1 MSERRWEGEIE
12 EVLPAEPSETGP
24 ERERPCPYCSARV
37 EGHWLFCP
45 FCDGPLRYPDSD
57 IADPE
62 GEIQRDDT
70 LGQGVRMFLAIL
82 GGGGIITAL
91 VVSTGALYRDAV
103 FPLVVTLAVILTLV
117 VTSAVWVFRR
127 QRRGSPLRIALQIV
141 ILALCLAG
149 GLVGI
154 GVVVMVVVV
163 IIHLVPYMLF

>member
-1 MSERRWEGEIE
+1 MSERPWDEAIE
-12 EVLPAEPSETGP
+12 EVLPAEPTEVGG

-57 IADPE
+57 VADPE

-70 LGQGVRMFLAIL
+70 LWQGGRIFLAIL
-82 GGGGIITAL
+82 GGTGSITAL
-91 VVSTGALYRDAV
+91 LFSIGALYRDAV
-103 FPLVVTLAVILTLV
+103 FPLVITLAVFLVLVITSVLFIL
-117 VTSAVWVFRR
+117 RR
-127 QRRGSPLRIALQIV
+127 RCRGSPLRITLQIA

-163 IIHLVPYMLF
+163 IIRLGRYVLF